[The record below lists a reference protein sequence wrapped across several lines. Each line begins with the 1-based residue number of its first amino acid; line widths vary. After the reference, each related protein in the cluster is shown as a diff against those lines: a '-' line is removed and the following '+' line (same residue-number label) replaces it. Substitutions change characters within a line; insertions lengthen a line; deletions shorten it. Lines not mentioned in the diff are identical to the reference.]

1 MPTLPWCLA
10 SVVCCIHELQL
21 PRSQQEHGVLRI
33 VMPCK
38 EGSKP
43 QDIPV
48 DSSDDEYVAVDEGDN
63 GGNGGPST
71 A

>member
-1 MPTLPWCLA
+1 
-10 SVVCCIHELQL
+10 
-21 PRSQQEHGVLRI
+21 
-33 VMPCK
+33 MPCK